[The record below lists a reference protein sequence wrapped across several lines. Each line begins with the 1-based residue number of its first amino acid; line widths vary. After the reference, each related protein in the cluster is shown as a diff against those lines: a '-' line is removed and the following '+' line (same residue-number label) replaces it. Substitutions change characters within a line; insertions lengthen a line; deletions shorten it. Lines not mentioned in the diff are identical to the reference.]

1 MITDEDVEK
10 AIDYLRDNA
19 TAAAQ
24 SRANRIYMDEFRK
37 SLKALI
43 MKEHAHLPVGAQERE
58 AYADERY
65 KKHLEAMKIAIAQD
79 EQNRFMRVAAEAKIE
94 AWPSFSANHR
104 AVKI

>member
-1 MITDEDVEK
+1 
-10 AIDYLRDNA
+10 
-19 TAAAQ
+19 
-24 SRANRIYMDEFRK
+24 
-37 SLKALI
+37 

-58 AYADERY
+58 AYGDERY

-94 AWPSFSANHR
+94 AWRSFSANHR